1 MLGLEFKDLRPQL
14 DDVFVLVIHPV
25 FNGVPPMF
33 LDVSILPCIFGMEF
47 KDSCCDC
54 ARNSTVMCSRE
65 SIMAADK
72 RLGKTS
78 IVSKRTY
85 IQSDELHTER

>member
-1 MLGLEFKDLRPQL
+1 MADT
-14 DDVFVLVIHPV
+14 HV
-25 FNGVPPMF
+25 FNGVPQMF

-47 KDSCCDC
+47 NDSCYDC

-65 SIMAADK
+65 SIMAVYK

-78 IVSKRTY
+78 KVSKRTY